1 MMYNMFC
8 MDISEKTVDCF
19 IFIGMLHVGLGET
32 QLSNLL
38 ASVNLHYLSVSGL
51 KTREEEVGAALDSY
65 AEESMIKY
73 LNIESNLQE
82 NTHDSD
88 DNGENKG
95 IAVSTDTCWQKKG
108 SGKSYNSL
116 SGCASLIG
124 QKTGKVL
131 NVKIKSKNCRTCD
144 VAKRKGIVPKEHKC
158 SKNHTGSSKGMEPAL
173 VVDMIKDVINK
184 GVDIKEIAGDDDTTG
199 FQRAQNVLKIK
210 LKKRSDKNHIKKNIS
225 KQLYA
230 IKKNYKELSQR
241 VINYIMQNFSYMVA
255 QNKKNTEGV
264 TTGLKAMVGH
274 IFGDHSFC
282 NTKWCVFLEHPLAK
296 FSKLPYGKPLQNP
309 ELRKELDRIFIKKL
323 SIQAEKLANLAST
336 QTNENLNQMLATKAP
351 KYKHYSASNSLSY
364 RFSATVAQ
372 KNEGHRYVHEVHESM
387 GLSPGNFTIKR
398 ATFMDKIRRK
408 YSKLQKTRKY
418 KRRRIELKSEK
429 CNSNGIAEVLEGTT
443 YETNIDIEDDI
454 TDQLEEI
461 PTWKQITAEE
471 NFPIIVFD
479 LETTGLSRQSDIVQI
494 AALTENE
501 TFSAYVMPSKKITPQ
516 ASDITK
522 LAFFDGQM
530 YYDEVPVES
539 SPPFEVFTNLIAFL
553 SKFPSK
559 PTLVGHNIKTFD
571 CHILYNQL
579 NKLKMWDE
587 FCLYFNG
594 FIDTR
599 ILFRSEYPGRQ
610 SYKQCDLVSDFLGES
625 YDAHNALYDCKSL
638 FKLVRSHG
646 NLASHFCKYT
656 FDGMYPKYCQN
667 DLSFKALVENKVMS
681 KQLAKKAAS
690 TGLCKKH
697 FILSIQRNGID
708 GLRALLSQKNS
719 SGVVRV
725 TTSKSI
731 IQKVYDFFVI

>member
-1 MMYNMFC
+1 MVFLKFKKGKFSTNKSISKSESFKKIRHQKNQSNPNLASGIREEHDYCVTVSDNLNVIKPVSNIAGGRSDEEVELIYDRTEILPDNLVPLNFC
-8 MDISEKTVDCF
+8 LESCSNCMKPLHLKDSLGVLPRGLGGWLYIECKQCIRVKKIPLSKRHFTTPSQRSPGVFDVNTK
-19 IFIGMLHVGLGET
+19 IATGMLHVGLGET
-32 QLSNLL
+32 QLRNWL

-51 KTREEEVGAALDSY
+51 KTREEEVGAALESY
-65 AEESMIKY
+65 AEESMITY
-73 LNIESNLQE
+73 LNMESNLQE
-82 NTHDSD
+82 NTH
-88 DNGENKG
+88 
-95 IAVSTDTCWQKKG
+95 
-108 SGKSYNSL
+108 
-116 SGCASLIG
+116 GCASLIG

-144 VAKRKGIVPKEHKC
+144 IVKRKGIVPKEHNC

-184 GVDIKEIAGDDDTTG
+184 GVDIKKIAGDDDTTG

-210 LKKRSDKNHIKKNIS
+210 LKKRSDKKHIKKNIS

-230 IKKNYKELSQR
+230 IKTNYKELSQR

-274 IFGDHSFC
+274 IFGDHGFC
-282 NTKWCVFLEHPLAK
+282 NTKWCVFLENPLAK
-296 FSKLPYGKPLQNP
+296 FS
-309 ELRKELDRIFIKKL
+309 R
-323 SIQAEKLANLAST
+323 KLANLAST

-372 KNEGHRYVHEVHESM
+372 KNEGHRYVHE
-387 GLSPGNFTIKR
+387 R

-429 CNSNGIAEVLEGTT
+429 CNSNVIAEVLEETT
-443 YETNIDIEDDI
+443 YESNIDIEDDI

-494 AALTENE
+494 AAVTENE
-501 TFSAYVMPSKKITPQ
+501 TFSAYVIPSKKITPQ

-539 SPPFEVFTNLIAFL
+539 SPPF
-553 SKFPSK
+553 
-559 PTLVGHNIKTFD
+559 
-571 CHILYNQL
+571 
-579 NKLKMWDE
+579 
-587 FCLYFNG
+587 
-594 FIDTR
+594 
-599 ILFRSEYPGRQ
+599 
-610 SYKQCDLVSDFLGES
+610 
-625 YDAHNALYDCKSL
+625 
-638 FKLVRSHG
+638 
-646 NLASHFCKYT
+646 
-656 FDGMYPKYCQN
+656 
-667 DLSFKALVENKVMS
+667 
-681 KQLAKKAAS
+681 
-690 TGLCKKH
+690 
-697 FILSIQRNGID
+697 
-708 GLRALLSQKNS
+708 
-719 SGVVRV
+719 
-725 TTSKSI
+725 
-731 IQKVYDFFVI
+731 